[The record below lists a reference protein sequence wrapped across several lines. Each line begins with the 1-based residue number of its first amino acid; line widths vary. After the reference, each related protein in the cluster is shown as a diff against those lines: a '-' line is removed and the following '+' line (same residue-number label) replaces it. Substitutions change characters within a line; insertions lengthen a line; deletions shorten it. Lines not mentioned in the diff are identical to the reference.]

1 VRQILGAQTPVETR
15 TATASSRRSQST
27 DAALEHLV
35 VVLDRARPLEG
46 GARHVLANIEC
57 VTIGRGRSRSA
68 ERTAQDRVRT
78 LRLAL
83 ADERISSL
91 HARIERTAD
100 GWRLTDCG
108 SKNGTRINRR
118 PSTTAVL
125 ADGDVVEVGNTLLRY
140 RLDVPTP
147 VGTPGD
153 LDSSEL
159 EGLPRTIAT
168 LLPTFA
174 RDVLTLARLA
184 ETDVPV
190 LLLGETGTGK
200 EVLARAIHEQSG
212 RSGPFVA
219 VNSGAIPAT
228 LVESLLFGHKRGA
241 FSGALNDQL
250 GFLRAASD
258 GTLFFDE
265 IGDLAPAAQAALLRV
280 IQEREVV
287 PLGGTHPVSVNVR
300 FLSAT
305 HRPLESLT
313 KSGAFREDLMARI
326 AGFVHHLPPLRD
338 RIDDVGVLLGALL
351 RKIAG
356 KQATEIS
363 LGADASHELLAYAW
377 PLNVRE
383 LEQRLRAAVALAPKG
398 RIEVAHLWKEGPP
411 RTGRPSDLPV
421 RARSPAEDAL
431 HAQLLEHLTAQRGNV
446 TQVGTAMGKSRTQ
459 IQRWLRRLGID
470 AERFRR

>member
-1 VRQILGAQTPVETR
+1 LETR
-15 TATASSRRSQST
+15 TATASSRRAHPT
-27 DAALEHLV
+27 DAPLEHLV
-35 VVLDRARPLEG
+35 VVLDRARPLDG

-57 VTIGRGRSRSA
+57 VTVGRGRSRDA
-68 ERTAQDRVRT
+68 ERVAEGRVRT
-78 LRLAL
+78 LKVAL
-83 ADERISSL
+83 PDERVSSL
-91 HARIERTAD
+91 HARIERTAA

-118 PSTTAVL
+118 TATSAML

-140 RLDVPTP
+140 RVSVRTP
-147 VGTPGD
+147 AGTPGD

-159 EGLPRTIAT
+159 EGLPRRIAT
-168 LLPTFA
+168 LLPGLS
-174 RDVLTLARLA
+174 RDVQTLQRLA
-184 ETDVPV
+184 TTAVPV

-200 EVLARAIHEQSG
+200 EVLARAIHEHSG

-219 VNSGAIPAT
+219 VNSAAIPAP

-241 FSGALNDQL
+241 FSGALSDEL
-250 GFLRAASD
+250 GFLRAASG

-287 PLGGTHPVSVNVR
+287 PVGSTRAVSVDVR

-305 HRPLESLT
+305 HRPLEALT

-338 RIDDVGVLLGALL
+338 RVDDLGVLLGALL
-351 RKIAG
+351 RNIAREH
-356 KQATEIS
+356 ARALS
-363 LGADASHELLAYAW
+363 LSTDASHELLSYAW

-383 LEQRLRAAVALAPKG
+383 LEQRLRAAVALAPDG
-398 RIEVAHLWKEGPP
+398 RIDVAHLWKEGP
-411 RTGRPSDLPV
+411 TTTDRPSAPPA
-421 RARSPAEDAL
+421 RAQSPADQSL
-431 HAQLLEHLTAQRGNV
+431 HAQLLEHLDVHRGNV
-446 TQVGTAMGKSRTQ
+446 TRVGAAMGKSRTQ
-459 IQRWLRRLGID
+459 VQRWLRRFGID